1 MLSVIVVIEIDSALF
16 IGPSKI
22 EPDFDR
28 PPDEDGGDNGSISLG
43 GELTLSL
50 KKLFNFFI
58 A

>member
-1 MLSVIVVIEIDSALF
+1 MDIDSELF

-28 PPDEDGGDNGSISLG
+28 PPDEDGGDNGSISFTVIG
-43 GELTLSL
+43 DEVTLSL
-50 KKLFNFFI
+50 KKLFNFLI